1 MAEIAPKR
9 RSRGRPKA
17 FNDKSEQNTV
27 QSLDR
32 ALSVLKHL
40 SGQRGI
46 SLSDLAKETDQS
58 PATLYRLLTTFQLHN
73 MTEFDENEQLW
84 HIGAGAYRI
93 GSSYLKRTSVVERSR
108 PVMRQLMLDTG
119 ETANLGI
126 EQADMVLFVSQVE
139 THESIRAF
147 FPPGTQSKMHAS
159 GIGKALLAYYPPE
172 RLDQWFLQQR
182 LTKYT
187 DATIT
192 DPDALRKEL
201 ADIRTT
207 GLSFDNEE
215 KNIGMRCI
223 ASPVFNGFGE
233 PVAGLSVSGPSSR
246 MTDHMI
252 DPIGAH
258 VKAAAAKV
266 TDAIG
271 GLPPGNAH
279 A

>member
-1 MAEIAPKR
+1 MLESAPKKR
-9 RSRGRPKA
+9 ARGRPKA

-27 QSLDR
+27 QSLER

-40 SGQRGI
+40 AEQRGI
-46 SLSDLAKETDQS
+46 ALSDLAKETDQS
-58 PATLYRLLTTFQLHN
+58 PATLYRILTTFQLHQ

-84 HIGAGAYRI
+84 HIGAGAYRV
-93 GSSYLKRTSVVERSR
+93 GANYLRRTSVVERSR
-108 PVMRQLMLDTG
+108 PVMRQLMQDTG
-119 ETANLGI
+119 ETANLGV

-182 LTKYT
+182 LTRYT

-192 DPDALRKEL
+192 DPDVLRQEL
-201 ADIRTT
+201 ADIRVT

-223 ASPVFNGFGE
+223 ASPVFDGFGE

-246 MTDHMI
+246 MTDAMI
-252 DPIGAH
+252 DAIGAH
-258 VKAAAAKV
+258 VKAAAARV
-266 TDAIG
+266 TEAVG
-271 GLPPGNAH
+271 GQPPER
-279 A
+279 

>member
-1 MAEIAPKR
+1 MKEPAPKR
-9 RSRGRPKA
+9 RARGRPKA

-40 SGQRGI
+40 SGLRGI

-58 PATLYRLLTTFQLHN
+58 PATLYRILTTFQLHA

-84 HIGAGAYRI
+84 HIGSGAYRI
-93 GSSYLKRTSVVERSR
+93 GAGYLKRTSVVERSR
-108 PVMRQLMLDTG
+108 PVMRQLMQDTG
-119 ETANLGI
+119 ETANLGV

-139 THESIRAF
+139 THENIRAF

-172 RLDQWFLQQR
+172 RLNQWFLQQR

-187 DATIT
+187 DATII
-192 DPDALRKEL
+192 DPDALRDEL
-201 ADIRTT
+201 AHIRVT

-252 DPIGAH
+252 DPIGVF
-258 VKAAAAKV
+258 VKEAAAKV

-271 GLPPGNAH
+271 GLPPSG
-279 A
+279 